1 MKISLISLI
10 IYNAISKISLISLI
24 IYNAI
29 SKISL
34 ISLIIYN
41 AVSNIV
47 ARLEVIRLCRP
58 KDFP

>member
-1 MKISLISLI
+1 MK
-10 IYNAISKISLISLI
+10 
-24 IYNAI
+24 
-29 SKISL
+29 

-58 KDFP
+58 KDFQEPFFHAPQGCRKVTVGRKLVIEAN

>member
-1 MKISLISLI
+1 MK
-10 IYNAISKISLISLI
+10 
-24 IYNAI
+24 
-29 SKISL
+29 

-58 KDFP
+58 KDFPEPFFMLLRAVAK

>member
-1 MKISLISLI
+1 M
-10 IYNAISKISLISLI
+10 
-24 IYNAI
+24 
-29 SKISL
+29 KISL

-58 KDFP
+58 QRFPVTFFHAPQGCHKVTVGRKLVIEAN

>member
-10 IYNAISKISLISLI
+10 IYNAVSK
-24 IYNAI
+24 
-29 SKISL
+29 

>member
-10 IYNAISKISLISLI
+10 IYNAV
-24 IYNAI
+24 